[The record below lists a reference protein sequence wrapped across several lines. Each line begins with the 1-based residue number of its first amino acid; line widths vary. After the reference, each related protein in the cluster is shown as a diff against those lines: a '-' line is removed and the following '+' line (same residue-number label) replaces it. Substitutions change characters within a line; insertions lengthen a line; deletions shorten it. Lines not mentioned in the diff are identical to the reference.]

1 MTKTA
6 IVTGASRGIGREIA
20 LKLAQTGF
28 NVVVNYNSNSD
39 SANEVV
45 KEIEKLGQ
53 KALAVQ
59 ANVGNVTDTAKLFD
73 QAIEKFGEVNV
84 LVNNAGL
91 MITQPINEVTEE
103 IFDRQFQVNVKG
115 TYFMLQNAFNKL
127 ANNGAIVNI
136 STSVNGQM
144 FPTYSVYAGTKGAVE
159 QFTRQLAK
167 EFGPKQININAIA
180 PGPTG
185 TDLFLNGKSQTQI
198 DQLASLNA
206 FNRLGKPDDIAEVV
220 NWLVSPEAKWING
233 QTLRVNG
240 GFI

>member
-1 MTKTA
+1 MTKVA

-20 LKLAQTGF
+20 LKLATVGYDL
-28 NVVVNYNSNSD
+28 VVNYNSNSKAAD
-39 SANEVV
+39 QVV
-45 KEIEKLGQ
+45 QEIEHLGQ

-59 ANVGNVTDTAKLFD
+59 ANISKVSDTTELFE
-73 QAIEKFGEVNV
+73 QAIAKFGHVDV

-91 MITQPINEVTEE
+91 MITQPISEVTEE
-103 IFDRQFQVNVKG
+103 VFDSQFQVNVKG
-115 TYFMLQNAFNKL
+115 TYFMLQNAFKKL
-127 ANNGAIVNI
+127 ADNGAIVNL

-167 EFGPKQININAIA
+167 EFGQRKININAIA

-185 TDLFLNGKSQTQI
+185 TDLFLNGKSQEQI

-206 FNRLGKPDDIAEVV
+206 FNRLGKPTDIAEAVAL
-220 NWLVSPEAKWING
+220 LVSPSAKWISG
-233 QTLRVNG
+233 QTIRVNG

>member
-1 MTKTA
+1 MTKVA

-20 LKLAQTGF
+20 LKLATVGYDL
-28 NVVVNYNSNSD
+28 VVNYNSNSKAAD
-39 SANEVV
+39 QVV
-45 KEIEKLGQ
+45 QEIEHLGQ

-59 ANVGNVTDTAKLFD
+59 ANISKVSDTTELFE
-73 QAIEKFGEVNV
+73 QAIAKFGHVDV

-91 MITQPINEVTEE
+91 MITQPISEVTEE
-103 IFDRQFQVNVKG
+103 VFDSQFQVNVKG
-115 TYFMLQNAFNKL
+115 TYFMLQNAFKKL
-127 ANNGAIVNI
+127 ADNGAIINL

-167 EFGPKQININAIA
+167 EFGQRKININAIA

-185 TDLFLNGKSQTQI
+185 TDLFLNGKSQEQI

-206 FNRLGKPDDIAEVV
+206 FNRLGKPTDIAEAVAL
-220 NWLVSPEAKWING
+220 LVSPSAKWISG
-233 QTLRVNG
+233 QTIRVNG